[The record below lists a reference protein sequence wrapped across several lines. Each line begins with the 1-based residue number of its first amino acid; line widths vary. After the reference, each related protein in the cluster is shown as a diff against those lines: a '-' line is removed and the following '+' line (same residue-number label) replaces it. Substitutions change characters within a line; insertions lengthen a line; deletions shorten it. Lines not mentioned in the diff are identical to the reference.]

1 MNKLSDRLYI
11 APFVRLMALLL
22 VLFISLSPVW
32 AEDAANGQSSIKAD
46 VAAATPHEELILDL
60 KDLPPEESSH
70 YAFLYGY
77 QAILE
82 QKCDGAFLVF
92 TGDNDYIGGY
102 LTPKAPDDF
111 CVRISPDTITVSEPV
126 TREMALAMYSLLG
139 DRMSMSNLMACEE
152 PALIAVIMFRPEE
165 GMVITPLW
173 YAQSE
178 KRLEDA
184 AIAQGMNPEDMYAI
198 MLALGYDKDSL
209 VASVEAGVDPT
220 DITQDAMK
228 YKKDA
233 QTEKESSQS
242 LERRS
247 DIVKG
252 VIMLEGC
259 FLLFMLI
266 YFVGRLFDRK
276 HIDENQEDDQ

>member
-1 MNKLSDRLYI
+1 MKSLFIRPYT
-11 APFVRLMALLL
+11 ATFARFVTLLL

-32 AEDAANGQSSIKAD
+32 AEDAATGQDSVEAN
-46 VAAATPHEELILDL
+46 VAAATPHEEIILDL
-60 KDLPPEESSH
+60 KDLPPQESAH

-92 TGDNDYIGGY
+92 TGNNDYIGGY

-126 TREMALAMYSLLG
+126 TRETALAMYSLLG

-178 KRLEDA
+178 KRLEEA

-198 MLALGYDKDSL
+198 MLELGYDKDSL

-228 YKKDA
+228 YKKDS
-233 QTEKESSQS
+233 QTEKESSLS

-247 DIVKG
+247 NIVKG
-252 VIMLEGC
+252 VLMLEGC
-259 FLLFMLI
+259 FLLFLLI

>member
-32 AEDAANGQSSIKAD
+32 AEDAANGQSSIEAD

-209 VASVEAGVDPT
+209 VASVEAGADPT
-220 DITQDAMK
+220 DVTQDAMK

-242 LERRS
+242 LERRA

-252 VIMLEGC
+252 VIMLEG
-259 FLLFMLI
+259 
-266 YFVGRLFDRK
+266 
-276 HIDENQEDDQ
+276 

>member
-1 MNKLSDRLYI
+1 MKSLFIRPYT
-11 APFVRLMALLL
+11 ATFARFVTLLL

-32 AEDAANGQSSIKAD
+32 AEDTATGQDSVEAN
-46 VAAATPHEELILDL
+46 VAAATPHEEIILDL
-60 KDLPPEESSH
+60 KDLPPQESAH

-92 TGDNDYIGGY
+92 TGNNDYIGGY

-126 TREMALAMYSLLG
+126 TRETALAMYSLLG

-198 MLALGYDKDSL
+198 MLELGYDKDSL
-209 VASVEAGVDPT
+209 KNERCGILIGCCIGGIEAG
-220 DITQDAMK
+220 A
-228 YKKDA
+228 
-233 QTEKESSQS
+233 
-242 LERRS
+242 
-247 DIVKG
+247 
-252 VIMLEGC
+252 EGC
-259 FLLFMLI
+259 HEVQKGLP
-266 YFVGRLFDRK
+266 DRK
-276 HIDENQEDDQ
+276 GIILVIGKTFEYRKGSDNVGGMLFAFSADIFCRKAF